1 MTQPSGA
8 DEPGQPER
16 PDGEQRSQA
25 DEAELARAHE
35 EWAAADALLEGQP
48 TELGE

>member
-1 MTQPSGA
+1 MTTPSDA
-8 DEPGQPER
+8 DGPERAGEPGGEGR
-16 PDGEQRSQA
+16 PQA
-25 DEAELARAHE
+25 DDAELARAHE

>member
-1 MTQPSGA
+1 MTQPSEA
-8 DEPGQPER
+8 PEPDRAPGPATE
-16 PDGEQRSQA
+16 GRSDA
-25 DEAELARAHE
+25 DEAALARAHE

>member
-1 MTQPSGA
+1 MTQPSDA
-8 DEPGQPER
+8 DGSDQAAEPGGEGR
-16 PDGEQRSQA
+16 PQA